1 MYDII
6 YNVMYDIIYDIAH
19 LPNASLLDAPITVQE
34 LCTRLIDTST
44 DLSRASDRIQ
54 LVCP

>member
-44 DLSRASDRIQ
+44 DLRRASDRIQ